1 MDVCFI
7 GGGSNYCLF
16 FLSMCVADMCSSSFN
31 WILISKE
38 RCVVKHALGECCNV
52 QQPFHCAVYVLACQ
66 VRSHGWCVRC
76 VRWN

>member
-38 RCVVKHALGECCNV
+38 RCAVKHALSECCDV
-52 QQPFHCAVYVLACQ
+52 QQPFHCAVCWH
-66 VRSHGWCVRC
+66 VRSAATVGVCVA
-76 VRWN
+76 